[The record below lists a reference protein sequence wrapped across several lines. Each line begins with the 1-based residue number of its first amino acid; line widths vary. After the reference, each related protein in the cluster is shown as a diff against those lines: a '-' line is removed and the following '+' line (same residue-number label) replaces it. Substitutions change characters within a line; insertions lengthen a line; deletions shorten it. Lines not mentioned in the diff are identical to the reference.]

1 MSLLTRSICTIAKC
15 SDSWWAWEQLGTAC
29 GTGDS
34 VNGRMFSEPSLAS
47 FCFRTS
53 KNSLNLAATS
63 CWKLRS
69 GCVPSLLGPLQRLP
83 PLWLKP
89 DPVSPAPLPFSARGC
104 SCAFPSASLWFLER
118 SAPGPFLL
126 QMDSV
131 YAVSGGHTDTSAS
144 SGPNFT
150 VCRQACANPPETVA
164 ASCPPLAVLLPAF
177 FPERPSSSDL
187 LRGLAPVTAG
197 VHAPLLGR
205 PDPRGT
211 YLSRGRRS

>member
-1 MSLLTRSICTIAKC
+1 MSLLTRSICTIARC

-69 GCVPSLLGPLQRLP
+69 GCVPSLLGPLQWLP

-104 SCAFPSASLWFLER
+104 SCAFPSGLPEVPGALCTRALPPAGGQCLRCVRRAHGYARLLWAELHRVQASLCQPPRDRGGLLPTTGRPPSCFFPRASIILGP
-118 SAPGPFLL
+118 APW
-126 QMDSV
+126 
-131 YAVSGGHTDTSAS
+131 
-144 SGPNFT
+144 
-150 VCRQACANPPETVA
+150 ACACHCWGPCPFTRPPG
-164 ASCPPLAVLLPAF
+164 SP
-177 FPERPSSSDL
+177 
-187 LRGLAPVTAG
+187 GN
-197 VHAPLLGR
+197 
-205 PDPRGT
+205 
-211 YLSRGRRS
+211 LSVPWP